1 MNDLQINNTK
11 CYSKLDMDIAEPIKR
26 NNCYHCK
33 CCSRKYK
40 IKDNYNKHI
49 GPCEFFHRTST
60 MKQDD
65 FNNYTEQIPTQIE
78 LFNLVKELAAKCSHL
93 EREIV
98 QIKNAANMK
107 RRKNITEWLNTQRS
121 HVTPF
126 TLWYNDIT
134 IDNSMLAQVLQTNL
148 VNGLKIALELH
159 ISKYNTGDVPIA
171 CFHQKTGAI
180 YVYEEGW
187 KIVTNDSLVAMI
199 NYISR
204 LYLVEFI
211 EWREKSS
218 EWTTSHDEKTIEQD
232 ITNMSIINGHR
243 ITIDNKVKE
252 IRKWLHDKLAENL
265 DRIIVEI
272 V

>member
-1 MNDLQINNTK
+1 
-11 CYSKLDMDIAEPIKR
+11 
-26 NNCYHCK
+26 
-33 CCSRKYK
+33 
-40 IKDNYNKHI
+40 
-49 GPCEFFHRTST
+49 

-65 FNNYTEQIPTQIE
+65 FNNYTERIPTQLE
-78 LFNLVKELAAKCSHL
+78 LFNLVKELAATCAQLKH
-93 EREIV
+93 EIV

-134 IDNSMLAQVLQTNL
+134 IDNTMLMQVLQTNL
-148 VNGLKIALELH
+148 INGLKIAIEMN
-159 ISKYNTGDVPIA
+159 IKKYNSGDIPIA
-171 CFHQKTGAI
+171 CFHQKAGAI

-187 KIVTNDSLVAMI
+187 KIITNDSLVAMI
-199 NYISR
+199 NYISH

-218 EWTTSHDEKTIEQD
+218 EWSNANDEKTIEQD